1 MEYGIVVQSEYGM
14 ECSVCVKLLKL
25 TTGVVVITMEMW
37 LGIVVGMKRASLKVE
52 VGRHAL

>member
-37 LGIVVGMKRASLKVE
+37 LGIVVGMKRVSLKVE